1 MKYSY
6 YLWLFT
12 TIIALLVVG
21 IRSNPPDGVCG
32 KQHNYYVCDTDYC
45 CSKDGFC
52 GTTEP
57 YCGDGHCQSQCP
69 TPSPDDVSDIITSS
83 LFDKMLSFRNISG
96 CESNGFYT
104 YDAFIN
110 AARYFSGFGT
120 TGSLETRKRELAAF
134 FGQIS
139 HETGGGCYI
148 REQDDQSDHCID
160 SPKWPCVPG
169 QFYYGRGPIQVRYN
183 DNYGQV
189 GYALDN
195 LDLLGNPELVATD
208 ALVSFQTAIWFWMTT
223 SVHLNKPSP
232 HDVIVGEWKP
242 TEIDEA
248 ANRFPGYGVITN
260 ILNGG
265 SECGHGEDAMV
276 KNRIANYKR
285 CCDFLGVSTGDNLDC
300 YNQRPFND
308 DPQTSYGVLKMSVD
322 E

>member
-32 KQHNYYVCDTDYC
+32 KQHKYFVCDTDYC

-139 HETGGGCYI
+139 HETGG
-148 REQDDQSDHCID
+148 
-160 SPKWPCVPG
+160 
-169 QFYYGRGPIQVRYN
+169 
-183 DNYGQV
+183 
-189 GYALDN
+189 
-195 LDLLGNPELVATD
+195 NPELVATD
-208 ALVSFQTAIWFWMTT
+208 ALVSFQTAIWFWMT

-265 SECGHGEDAMV
+265 SECGHGEDDSV

-285 CCDFLGVSTGDNLDC
+285 YCDFLGVSTGDNLDC

>member
-139 HETGGGCYI
+139 HETGVRTTYFC
-148 REQDDQSDHCID
+148 DDKIS
-160 SPKWPCVPG
+160 
-169 QFYYGRGPIQVRYN
+169 N